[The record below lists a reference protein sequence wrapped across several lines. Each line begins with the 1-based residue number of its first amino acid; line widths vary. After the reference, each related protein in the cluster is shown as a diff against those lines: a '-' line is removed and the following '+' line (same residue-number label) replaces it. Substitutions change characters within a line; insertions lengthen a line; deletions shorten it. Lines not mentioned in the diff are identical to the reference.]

1 MTAGVGVSPALRRNL
16 RIDNWIAAR
25 QLETVDRVLAHYDSW
40 LDAQRQVSRS
50 QEKDR
55 SQGMSF

>member
-16 RIDNWIAAR
+16 RIDNRIAAR

-40 LDAQRQVSRS
+40 LDAQRRVSRS